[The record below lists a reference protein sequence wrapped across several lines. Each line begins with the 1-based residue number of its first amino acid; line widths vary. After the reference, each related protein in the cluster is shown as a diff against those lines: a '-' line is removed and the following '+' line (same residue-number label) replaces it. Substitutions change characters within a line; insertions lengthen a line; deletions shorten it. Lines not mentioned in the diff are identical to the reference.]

1 MKFNKYLFLF
11 LLFFLIEF
19 RGFYLV
25 SWPSLLG
32 GAASNKLGIAVYA
45 IILFLVYFIQNKGKL
60 KLGIFGNYILVFYL
74 ILILSS
80 LVSVYLFGYSITQV
94 LWDILPF
101 SILLLYFPLCEVFQ
115 KDSNYALFVKIGQIT
130 ISIVSILFIIQVY
143 KYQGLPT
150 IFLKIEDIIPLSY
163 IYNLTV
169 PLRIYSVFEGLVRI
183 FVILVAWKIIAKQF
197 RKSFW
202 DIISL
207 LLMLGA
213 IFYVD
218 QSRYYLVTVLV
229 AILSMYLIYNRKNLT
244 VSSLLGTLIFGTA
257 GLLIIFNRFGSISD
271 SISDNTGSSFA
282 RTGAIEYY
290 LDKIFTY
297 PFGLGLHTPDKGT
310 SLYYL
315 IKGPDGY
322 FNYDDIGL
330 FGTLG
335 SLGLPGF
342 IWYIFLTIKLVMTWI
357 KRISSNALISGLMI
371 SFVMSLTIMS
381 YLDRPRIIALMLTM
395 VIVNKES
402 LKLNRDGD
410 LIND

>member
-1 MKFNKYLFLF
+1 MKIK
-11 LLFFLIEF
+11 
-19 RGFYLV
+19 
-25 SWPSLLG
+25 
-32 GAASNKLGIAVYA
+32 
-45 IILFLVYFIQNKGKL
+45 
-60 KLGIFGNYILVFYL
+60 
-74 ILILSS
+74 
-80 LVSVYLFGYSITQV
+80 
-94 LWDILPF
+94 
-101 SILLLYFPLCEVFQ
+101 
-115 KDSNYALFVKIGQIT
+115 
-130 ISIVSILFIIQVY
+130 
-143 KYQGLPT
+143 
-150 IFLKIEDIIPLSY
+150 DIIPLSY

-229 AILSMYLIYNRKNLT
+229 AILSMYLIYNRNNLT

-342 IWYIFLTIKLVMTWI
+342 IWYIFLTIKLVMIWI

-381 YLDRPRIIALMLTM
+381 YLDRPRIIALVLTL